1 MSDSMYYMLE
11 CLSPSDGFKAL
22 VDYQDDDPLRSW
34 TLGRRFTNS
43 PRIPLLASLRMRKDS
58 KLMEMWKAPLPI
70 ISTRFYKVLLSIGI
84 DNIDVFPVEL
94 LDSKSGVTYKDYLAF
109 NIIGVIAA
117 ADLSKS
123 EYHAWDESKVALD
136 FNSLVIDEIK
146 TRNALIFRLA
156 EATNGIVIHESVKKA
171 IEAAGINTLTF
182 ISPEEWVG

>member
-1 MSDSMYYMLE
+1 
-11 CLSPSDGFKAL
+11 
-22 VDYQDDDPLRSW
+22 
-34 TLGRRFTNS
+34 
-43 PRIPLLASLRMRKDS
+43 
-58 KLMEMWKAPLPI
+58 
-70 ISTRFYKVLLSIGI
+70 
-84 DNIDVFPVEL
+84 
-94 LDSKSGVTYKDYLAF
+94 VTYKDYLAF